1 MAMSRVKRF
10 SVIPPELRWDI
21 RSRSFSGHC
30 DVVGSLQM
38 KHCSTAVEVEKQG
51 YTEIVE
57 LPKVDKGCFKVW
69 VAQQ

>member
-1 MAMSRVKRF
+1 MSRVKGFFGDSSRTAMGYPLE
-10 SVIPPELRWDI
+10 VIQWPVGR
-21 RSRSFSGHC
+21 G
-30 DVVGSLQM
+30 GSLQM

-57 LPKVDKGCFKVW
+57 LPKVGKGCFKVW

>member
-1 MAMSRVKRF
+1 MSRVKGFFGDSSRTAMGH
-10 SVIPPELRWDI
+10 S

-30 DVVGSLQM
+30 DVVGSVQM

-57 LPKVDKGCFKVW
+57 LPKVGKGCFKVW

>member
-1 MAMSRVKRF
+1 MSRVKRF
-10 SVIPPELRWDI
+10 LCDFSQTAMGHI
-21 RSRSFSGHC
+21 RSRSFSGQC

-38 KHCSTAVEVEKQG
+38 KHYSTAVEVEKQG

-57 LPKVDKGCFKVW
+57 LPKVGKGCFKVW

>member
-1 MAMSRVKRF
+1 MDRQAGVSLLLQG
-10 SVIPPELRWDI
+10 SLYLLQLAA
-21 RSRSFSGHC
+21 RS
-30 DVVGSLQM
+30 VGSVQM

-51 YTEIVE
+51 HTEIVE